1 MHHHY
6 HVTFHFLFPLLFPSY
21 FSSLDARL
29 PLISIFSLFFLRPWG
44 AGNSRHSWHAI
55 RSWNATIS
63 SSKDGYLERKNV
75 CTADWV
81 YVLSSLVYLLVCSG
95 STALSVGWW
104 CKIFSPEQI
113 IIHLTNAPL
122 SSEYS
127 HNVATG
133 RQPCRFEAAWRQL
146 LDTLVELL
154 HCL

>member
-1 MHHHY
+1 MWP
-6 HVTFHFLFPLLFPSY
+6 FISFFPSC
-21 FSSLDARL
+21 
-29 PLISIFSLFFLRPWG
+29 
-44 AGNSRHSWHAI
+44 SRHTSRPLTPGSPLSPSFPCFFCGPGAPGIPDIPGMPFDPGMPQYPRAKMDIW
-55 RSWNATIS
+55 
-63 SSKDGYLERKNV
+63 KEKNV

-95 STALSVGWW
+95 SAALSVGWW